1 MDNENILVMRNISKS
16 FPGVKALSNVD
27 LEVRRGE
34 VHALMGENGAGKSTL
49 LKILAG
55 AYTRDEGEI
64 YIEGEKV
71 EDLTPK
77 RAENLGIS
85 IIYQEFSSLPHLSI
99 AENIF
104 LGRQYT
110 KQGGM
115 IDWKRCREESAAL
128 LRQVGMEVDPSMKVS
143 RLKVA
148 EQQMVEIAKAL
159 SKNAKIIVMDEPT
172 APLTQKEINH
182 LFRVIEELKKKN
194 ISVIYVSHRL
204 AEIKEI
210 CDRITVLRDG
220 CLVGSA
226 EASDVS
232 VQDMIRMM
240 VGRELKDMYP
250 RADRET
256 GEAILEIER
265 LSTKDKLKDI
275 SLTLHKGE
283 ILGLAGLVGAGRT
296 ELARAVFGADEIES
310 GTIRLNG
317 ETVRIR
323 SPRDA
328 IRKKI
333 GLVPEDRKSQGLV
346 LMMNVKENI
355 TLASLKKF
363 RRGGKLSLKKE
374 AVSSEEYVR
383 KLRIATPD
391 IYTAA
396 ENLSGGNQQKVV
408 LGKWLCADCG
418 LMLIDEP
425 TRGIDVGSKVEIY
438 ELMKELVEK
447 DMAILMISSEMPEL
461 IGVCDRIAV
470 MHEGRLM
477 GILNREEFSEEKI
490 MAYAS
495 GQTAVQEG

>member
-1 MDNENILVMRNISKS
+1 MENEKILVMKHISKS
-16 FPGVKALSNVD
+16 FPGVKALSDVG
-27 LEVRRGE
+27 LEVRKGE

-55 AYTRDEGEI
+55 AYTKDEGEI
-64 YIEGEKV
+64 YIEGKEVKN
-71 EDLTPK
+71 LTPK
-77 RAENLGIS
+77 LAENLGIS
-85 IIYQEFSSLPHLSI
+85 IIYQEFSSLPDLSI

-104 LGRQYT
+104 LGREYT
-110 KQGGM
+110 KKGGM
-115 IDWKRCREESAAL
+115 IDWKKCREESRNL
-128 LRQVGMEVDPSMKVS
+128 LMQVGLEVDPSTKVS

-159 SKNAKIIVMDEPT
+159 SKRAKIIVMDEPT
-172 APLTQKEINH
+172 APLTQKEIDH
-182 LFRVIEELKKKN
+182 LFQVIENLKKRK

-204 AEIKEI
+204 GEIKEM

-220 CLVGSA
+220 CLVA
-226 EASDVS
+226 KANVADITIP
-232 VQDMIRMM
+232 DMIRMM

-250 RADRET
+250 RA
-256 GEAILEIER
+256 ER
-265 LSTKDKLKDI
+265 KPGKEVLGVEHLYTKDKLKDI
-275 SLTLHKGE
+275 SLSVRQGE

-310 GTIRLNG
+310 GMIRLYG
-317 ETVRIR
+317 EETEIR
-323 SPRDA
+323 KPRDA
-328 IRKKI
+328 IEKKI
-333 GLVPEDRKSQGLV
+333 GLVPEDRKQQGLV

-355 TLASLKKF
+355 TLPSLKKF
-363 RRGGKLSLKKE
+363 RKGGKLSLKKE
-374 AVSSEEYVR
+374 VSSAKEYVK

-391 IYTAA
+391 IYTAT

-438 ELMKELVEK
+438 ELMKELVENNI
-447 DMAILMISSEMPEL
+447 AILMISSEMPEL
-461 IGVCDRIAV
+461 MGVCDRIAV
-470 MHEGRLM
+470 MHEGRLT
-477 GILNREEFSEEKI
+477 GILDREEFSEERI

-495 GQTAVQEG
+495 GQTVQEG

>member
-1 MDNENILVMRNISKS
+1 MQNEKILVMKHISKS
-16 FPGVKALSNVD
+16 FPGVKALSDVE
-27 LEVRRGE
+27 LEVRKGE

-55 AYTRDEGEI
+55 AYTKDEGEI
-64 YIEGEKV
+64 YIEGKEVKN
-71 EDLTPK
+71 LTPK
-77 RAENLGIS
+77 LAENLGIS
-85 IIYQEFSSLPHLSI
+85 IIYQEFSSLPDLSI

-110 KQGGM
+110 KKGGM
-115 IDWKRCREESAAL
+115 IDWKRCRKESREL
-128 LRQVGMEVDPSMKVS
+128 LMQVGLEIDPSMKVS

-159 SKNAKIIVMDEPT
+159 SKKAKIIVMDEPT
-172 APLTQKEINH
+172 APLTQKEIDH
-182 LFRVIEELKKKN
+182 LFRVIENLKKRQ

-204 AEIKEI
+204 GEIKEM

-220 CLVGSA
+220 CLVGKA
-226 EASDVS
+226 DVS
-232 VQDMIRMM
+232 DITIPDMIRMM

-250 RADRET
+250 RAERKPGKEVL
-256 GEAILEIER
+256 GIEH
-265 LSTKDKLKDI
+265 LYTKDKLKDI
-275 SLTLHKGE
+275 SLSVRQGE
-283 ILGLAGLVGAGRT
+283 ILGVAGLVGAGRT

-310 GTIRLNG
+310 GTIRLYG
-317 ETVRIR
+317 EETEIR
-323 SPRDA
+323 KPRDA
-328 IRKKI
+328 IEKKI
-333 GLVPEDRKSQGLV
+333 GLVPEDRKQQGLV

-355 TLASLKKF
+355 TLPSLKKF
-363 RRGGKLSLKKE
+363 GKAGKLSLRKE
-374 AVSSEEYVR
+374 ANRAKEYVK

-391 IYTAA
+391 IYTAT

-438 ELMKELVEK
+438 ELMKELVENNI
-447 DMAILMISSEMPEL
+447 AILMISSEMPEL
-461 IGVCDRIAV
+461 MGVCDRIAV
-470 MHEGRLM
+470 MHEGRLT
-477 GILNREEFSEEKI
+477 GILDREDFSEERI

-495 GQTAVQEG
+495 GQTAQEV